1 MVGVGF
7 IGETFDSKW
16 KLSES
21 EMLDGGI
28 VRSAYLIEGT
38 YKKAPG
44 FPPDATSKNRHYFLL
59 EILFVCSNNIC

>member
-1 MVGVGF
+1 
-7 IGETFDSKW
+7 
-16 KLSES
+16 
-21 EMLDGGI
+21 MLDGGI